1 MCCILLWFVYIQSSK
16 KSLILHPNFW
26 PAFLQIFFL
35 CWFTE
40 NFRSTPIYHWSK
52 AAQIFVYTFIC
63 LKYCFLVFLNSVKRI
78 CWIEISWKRH
88 QVSWFLLFIHSF
100 SRLYLFIISLPSSF
114 VTNRLLLCL
123 NVLFFR
129 GCFFNRFKNFSS
141 NSLQEVLVRLL
152 KFLWRMFLMYDLQN
166 LVF

>member
-40 NFRSTPIYHWSK
+40 NFRSTPIYHWPRSFLCIPF
-52 AAQIFVYTFIC
+52 AFIC

-129 GCFFNRFKNFSS
+129 GWGWGHVFLTDLKIFLQTHYKNC
-141 NSLQEVLVRLL
+141 
-152 KFLWRMFLMYDLQN
+152 
-166 LVF
+166 